1 MAQSGYTPIQLYYST
16 TNTNVPVAGNLLPGE
31 LGFNIHS
38 SDFSLYA
45 ENSAGTV
52 TRLMNNPAGLKYPT
66 ADGTSGQAITT
77 NASGVLS
84 FSSVLTSPFTAN
96 VSGGDFQLSRAMLID
111 CGNTSVA
118 KGNSGTSTQTYDYT
132 AGSVQTSTAT
142 GNHTL
147 ATSNWPPTGNLGVI
161 LILLTNGETGDLCV
175 LHKCD
180 NKIKC
185 HRSRTVA
192 IQQREE
198 ILSRRS
204 EWNWRTTE
212 RSRWIR

>member
-1 MAQSGYTPIQLYYST
+1 MSATGFTPIQLYYST
-16 TNTNVPVAGNLLPGE
+16 TNTNVPSNANLLPGE

-96 VSGGDFQLSRAMLID
+96 VSGGDYQLSRAMLID

-161 LILLTNGETGDLCV
+161 LILLTNGGAYTLTMPTI
-175 LHKCD
+175 
-180 NKIKC
+180 NW
-185 HRSRTVA
+185 
-192 IQQREE
+192 IQP
-198 ILSRRS
+198 SGVV
-204 EWNWRTTE
+204 TTT
-212 RSRWIR
+212 S